1 VEAERYVLSLCCS
14 TFAVLF
20 PCTARHML
28 CWSVY
33 PSRALKRALAAEVLA
48 CGVGPLQ
55 LEQEEKEEEEE
66 EEALCVTWADDGSL
80 SMQVKP

>member
-1 VEAERYVLSLCCS
+1 MEAERYVLSLCCS

-20 PCTARHML
+20 SCTARHML
-28 CWSVY
+28 CWLVY
-33 PSRALKRALAAEVLA
+33 PSHALKRALAAEVLA

-66 EEALCVTWADDGSL
+66 ALCVTWADDGSL